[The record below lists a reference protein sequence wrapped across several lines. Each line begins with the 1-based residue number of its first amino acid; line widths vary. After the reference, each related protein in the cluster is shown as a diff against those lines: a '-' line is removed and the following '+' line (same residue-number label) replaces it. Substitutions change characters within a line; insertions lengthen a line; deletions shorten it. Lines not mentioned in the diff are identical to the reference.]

1 METHTVH
8 GGLLRR
14 SVRVLV
20 VGCGGTGSAIVGG
33 LPYLHQAMMANGH
46 PGGLHV
52 TVIDGDIISAV
63 NCIRQPFA
71 RSEIGLHKAVVLVNR
86 LNIFWGLDWEAVPAN
101 LGPHDRIERADV
113 G

>member
-20 VGCGGTGSAIVGG
+20 VGCGGTGSAVAAG
-33 LPYLHQAMMANGH
+33 LPYLHQAMIASGH
-46 PGGLHV
+46 PAGLHV
-52 TVIDGDIISAV
+52 TIMDGDIISAV

-71 RSEIGLHKAVVLVNR
+71 LQVSALAVFRTKAV
-86 LNIFWGLDWEAVPAN
+86 D
-101 LGPHDRIERADV
+101 
-113 G
+113 

>member
-33 LPYLHQAMMANGH
+33 LPYLHQAMIASGH
-46 PGGLHV
+46 PGGVHRL
-52 TVIDGDIISAV
+52 TGDAALACGRFQSYIPRFWIHGWTTTASPAAV
-63 NCIRQPFA
+63 RQ
-71 RSEIGLHKAVVLVNR
+71 RR
-86 LNIFWGLDWEAVPAN
+86 
-101 LGPHDRIERADV
+101 
-113 G
+113 